1 MTVTYCDHSNVL
13 NYKRMTLMIYN
24 ILNQD
29 FDREVFCRKL
39 GKGSEAAKPGFAWN
53 VPGHWAYK

>member
-1 MTVTYCDHSNVL
+1 
-13 NYKRMTLMIYN
+13 MIYN